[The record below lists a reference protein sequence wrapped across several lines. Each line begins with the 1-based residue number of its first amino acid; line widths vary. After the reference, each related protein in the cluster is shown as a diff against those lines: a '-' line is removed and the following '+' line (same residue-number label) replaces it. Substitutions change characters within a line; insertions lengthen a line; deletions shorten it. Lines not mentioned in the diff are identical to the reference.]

1 MTEIIPAIDIIDGKC
16 VRLTR
21 GDYAL
26 SRVYAS
32 DPLDMARLFYDNGAR
47 RLHLVDLDGAKS
59 KHVVNWKVIERIATA
74 TPLVIDFGGG
84 VKSQE
89 DLHIAFDSGASMVT
103 AGSVAVDNPAEV
115 ESWIELYGSEKIILG
130 ADARDGRIAV
140 SGWMRESSHE
150 VVPFISE
157 WNKKGIKQVISTD
170 ISVDGTLEGPSV
182 DLYKKILGEI
192 SNIYLI
198 ASGGVGSI
206 KDIEVLDENDVP
218 AVIVGKAL
226 YEGKIP
232 LNYLGERSGN
242 VG

>member
-32 DPLDMARLFYDNGAR
+32 DPLEMARLFYDNGAR

-59 KHVVNWKVIERIATA
+59 RHVVNWRVIERIASA

-84 VKSQE
+84 VKTHD

-103 AGSVAVDNPAEV
+103 AGSIAVDNADEV
-115 ESWIELYGSEKIILG
+115 ESWIASYGAEKIILG
-130 ADARDGRIAV
+130 ADVRDGLIAV

-150 VVPFISE
+150 VVPFISR
-157 WNKKGIKQVISTD
+157 WIDKGIRQVISTD

-182 DLYKKILGEI
+182 GLYKEILAKIPGI
-192 SNIYLI
+192 HLI
-198 ASGGVGSI
+198 ASGGVGRPE
-206 KDIEVLDENDVP
+206 DIDALDEAGVP
-218 AVIVGKAL
+218 AAIVGKAL

-232 LNYLGERSGN
+232 LKSLGERRGDAC
-242 VG
+242 

>member
-32 DPLDMARLFYDNGAR
+32 DPLEMARLFYDNGAC

-59 KHVVNWKVIERIATA
+59 KHVVNWHVIERIASA

-84 VKSQE
+84 VKSHE

-103 AGSVAVDNPAEV
+103 AGSVAVDNADEV
-115 ESWIELYGSEKIILG
+115 ESWIHDDGADKIILG
-130 ADARDGRIAV
+130 ADVRVGRIAV
-140 SGWMRESSHE
+140 SGWTRESTHE
-150 VVPFISE
+150 VVPFISG
-157 WNKKGIKQVISTD
+157 WMDKGISQVISTD

-182 DLYKKILGEI
+182 DLYKKIRREI
-192 SNIYLI
+192 PDIYLI
-198 ASGGVGSI
+198 ASGGVGR
-206 KDIEVLDENDVP
+206 IEDMELLDEAGVP
-218 AVIVGKAL
+218 AAIVGKAL

-232 LNYLGERSGN
+232 LKYLGERRGDAC
-242 VG
+242 

>member
-59 KHVVNWKVIERIATA
+59 KHVVNWKVIERIASA

-84 VKSQE
+84 VKTCE

-103 AGSVAVDNPAEV
+103 AGSVAVDNAAEV
-115 ESWIELYGSEKIILG
+115 ESWILAYGADKIILG

-140 SGWMRESSHE
+140 SGWQRESAHE
-150 VVPFISE
+150 VVPFISG
-157 WNKKGIKQVISTD
+157 WMAKGIRQVISTD

-182 DLYKKILGEI
+182 DLYRKILAEI
-192 SNIYLI
+192 PDVCLI
-198 ASGGVGSI
+198 ASGGVGC
-206 KDIEVLDENDVP
+206 IEDMESLDEAGVP
-218 AVIVGKAL
+218 AAIVGKAL

-232 LNYLGERSGN
+232 LKYLGERRGN
-242 VG
+242 AC

>member
-32 DPLDMARLFYDNGAR
+32 DPAEMARLFYDNGAR

-59 KHVVNWKVIERIATA
+59 KHVVNWRVIERIAAA

-84 VKSQE
+84 VKTQE

-103 AGSVAVDNPAEV
+103 AGSIAVDNPEEV
-115 ESWIELYGSEKIILG
+115 ASWIETYGAEKIILG
-130 ADARDGRIAV
+130 ADVRDGRIAV
-140 SGWMRESSHE
+140 SGWMRESAHE
-150 VVPFISE
+150 VVPFISG
-157 WNKKGIKQVISTD
+157 WMDKGISQVISTD

-182 DLYKKILGEI
+182 ELYKKILAEVPG
-192 SNIYLI
+192 IYLI
-198 ASGGVGSI
+198 ASGGVGCPE
-206 KDIEVLDENDVP
+206 DMERLDEAGVP
-218 AVIVGKAL
+218 AAIVGKAL

-232 LNYLGERSGN
+232 LKYLGERRGN
-242 VG
+242 AC